1 MITAIAAITGTML
14 AMDAIWLSSTSAST
28 MAIFAKLQG
37 RPLEIRWFAA
47 AAVYALMVL
56 AVWYFA
62 VEPSKTMTDAGTKGA
77 VLGFTMYGLYD
88 MTNYATLAKYP
99 LSFALTDMT
108 WGTVLMSVAAV
119 VGFLAYK

>member
-1 MITAIAAITGTML
+1 MITAIAAITGTLL
-14 AMDAIWLSSTSAST
+14 AMDAIWLSSTAAST

-37 RPLEIRWFAA
+37 RPLEIRWLA
-47 AAVYALMVL
+47 AAVVYVLMVV

-62 VEPSKTMTDAGTKGA
+62 VEPSKTVSDAGTKGA
-77 VLGFTMYGLYD
+77 VLGLTMYGLYD

-119 VGFLAYK
+119 VGFLASK